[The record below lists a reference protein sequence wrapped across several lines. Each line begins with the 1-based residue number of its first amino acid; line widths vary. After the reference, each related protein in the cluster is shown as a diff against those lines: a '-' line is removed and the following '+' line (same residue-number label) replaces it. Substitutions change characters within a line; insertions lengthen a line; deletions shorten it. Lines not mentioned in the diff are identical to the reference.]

1 MRFPFEPLVEKME
14 QNKHLVCELLQ
25 ISGGTYDS
33 LMRNGLDEVQ
43 AERYAVRGGMH
54 PFEVWPE
61 TRDVS
66 IEAALEG
73 DVCAGRGCSEP
84 LPATATVR
92 RRFCS
97 KLCAD
102 RDTKRRWARER
113 YQSDP
118 EFRERRKRAS
128 AERYAAERD
137 YVLAQRRARH
147 ARLKE
152 GV

>member
-1 MRFPFEPLVEKME
+1 MRYPFAPLVEKLE

-25 ISGGTYDS
+25 ISGKTYDR
-33 LMRNGLDEVQ
+33 LMDVGLDEDQ

-66 IEAALEG
+66 IEAALETVP
-73 DVCAGRGCSEP
+73 VCAGRGCSEP

-113 YQSDP
+113 YQSDL

-137 YVLAQRRARH
+137 YVLAQRRRAR
-147 ARLKE
+147 RLKE